1 MHDTKNLL
9 TGHFLF
15 KSLDEEGIE
24 GIAKLFKERHAKRG
38 QTLFMKGDKSQDM
51 MLVVEGMIHIIA
63 NSPDGKEVILNAI
76 GPGGIIGELALL
88 DGNPRSA
95 QANVVEDCRM
105 LVITRRDFMGLLRQ
119 EPDLAIQLIS
129 LLCQK
134 LRDASSLAEN
144 IALNSIPVRLA
155 QFLLKEFKVDLA
167 KIKANETFI
176 LEHTQT
182 KIGNFIGSGRERVN
196 KVLHEWESKA
206 IISIA
211 PDNKIVTILN
221 PNVLKKIAENNS

>member
-1 MHDTKNLL
+1 MHDKIELL
-9 TGHFLF
+9 SKHFLF
-15 KSLDEEGIE
+15 QSLDGEGIE
-24 GIAKLFKERHAKRG
+24 EIAKLFKERHAKRG
-38 QTLFMKGDKSQDM
+38 QSLFMKGDKCHEM
-51 MLVVEGMIHIIA
+51 MLVVEGTVHILA

-88 DGNPRSA
+88 DGKPRSA
-95 QANVVEDCRM
+95 QADVVKDCRM
-105 LVITRRDFMGLLRQ
+105 LVITRSDFMGLLRQ
-119 EPDLAIQLIS
+119 KPGLTIQLMS

-134 LRDASSLAEN
+134 LRDASSLIEN
-144 IALNSIPVRLA
+144 IALNEIPVRLA
-155 QFLLKEFKVDLA
+155 QFLLKETKVDLA

-196 KVLHEWESKA
+196 KVLHEWEAEK

-211 PDNKIVTILN
+211 PDNKTVTIVK
-221 PNVLKKIAENNS
+221 PDELKKIAANLS